1 MSTTFPTTYE
11 RIAAMRPGPTVARSL
26 MLGLAEDLSE
36 FLCFENTILKPEFQ
50 NQKSGRRSIAELNKI
65 LNKENNKV
73 SQKQEKLSDSEEK
86 ERRVH
91 LYMEQFERNLA
102 SGSEDSFEIDF
113 EPMVTGKLKLDK
125 LAAKMA

>member
-11 RIAAMRPGPTVARSL
+11 RISAMRPGPTVARSL
-26 MLGLAEDLSE
+26 MLGLAADLSE

-73 SQKQEKLSDSEEK
+73 SQKREKLSDSE
-86 ERRVH
+86 
-91 LYMEQFERNLA
+91 
-102 SGSEDSFEIDF
+102 
-113 EPMVTGKLKLDK
+113 
-125 LAAKMA
+125 